1 MKPIEL
7 LVVDSSPR
15 DILLTRLALAHELYP
30 INILIASDGRQACEL
45 LTDRRR
51 PDLVILDVNLPNLSA
66 LSVLECAGPYLPV
79 VVFTSSPDS
88 ASWRAAVD
96 LGVMEYVEKP
106 SDQTEYMRRVSQIV
120 KQWAM

>member
-30 INILIASDGRQACEL
+30 INILIASDGRQACAL

-51 PDLVILDVNLPNLSA
+51 PRSCDSGRESPESICVVGPGMRGSIRACRSLHFVTRLSELA
-66 LSVLECAGPYLPV
+66 CRG
-79 VVFTSSPDS
+79 
-88 ASWRAAVD
+88 
-96 LGVMEYVEKP
+96 
-106 SDQTEYMRRVSQIV
+106 
-120 KQWAM
+120 